1 MLPPA
6 RAIQRIRVGQV
17 LKMPVNGV
25 KRTCFVDAI
34 YPFFVKAYYVSKG
47 RTVDVIFNL
56 GELVMAG
63 YEPKGAVL

>member
-1 MLPPA
+1 
-6 RAIQRIRVGQV
+6 
-17 LKMPVNGV
+17 MPVNGV